1 MSAAGGALIV
11 RPGGPDDVP
20 QLCELLNAIIRVG
33 GTTAYERPMTTA
45 QFVDHFFKEQI
56 QISLFVAED
65 PGGELL
71 GFQVLTTHEQLPE
84 DWGNIATFAAVTA
97 QNAGIGSALFAE
109 TREIARR
116 FGLKAI
122 NATIR
127 ADNAGGLAYYDRMGF
142 STWKVDKDVPLR
154 SGRPVDRIS
163 KSYRVGGLDGD

>member
-1 MSAAGGALIV
+1 MSAKQTGFVI

-20 QLCELLNAIIRVG
+20 QLCDLLNAIIAIG
-33 GTTAYERPMTTA
+33 GTTAFERQMSLA
-45 QFVDHFFKEQI
+45 EFVEHFFKAQI

-65 PGGELL
+65 AQGDLL
-71 GFQVLTTHEQLPE
+71 GFQVLTAHEKLPE
-84 DWGNIATFAAVTA
+84 DWADIATFAAVSA
-97 QNAGIGSALFAE
+97 RDAGIGRALFSE
-109 TREIARR
+109 TSAIARR

-154 SGRPVDRIS
+154 SGRRVDRIS
-163 KSYRVGGLDGD
+163 KSYRVGASDAG